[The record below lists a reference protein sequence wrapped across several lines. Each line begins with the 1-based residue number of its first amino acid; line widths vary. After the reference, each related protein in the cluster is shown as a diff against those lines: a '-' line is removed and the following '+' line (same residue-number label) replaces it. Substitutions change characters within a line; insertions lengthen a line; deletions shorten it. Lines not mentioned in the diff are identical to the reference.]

1 MGRKAVLEGGTRDE
15 ILKAALNLFFEKGFD
30 GVTVRTIQREV
41 GCEVGL
47 FYYYFKSKDEVFDI
61 VIKRFIEGYR
71 SGFEEILDNDAQ
83 TPETLLDDIFGFIKE
98 YATELN
104 GKYGENLH
112 WSVRGAVIDQFLE
125 LAKEYTE
132 KALEIMIEQGMQRP
146 ETELDN
152 LAGVLCFGIGRLIF
166 DMDAGGYRKSRED
179 IRTLAESLLGGAV
192 DELFAKGREARRRRD
207 ISVELL

>member
-1 MGRKAVLEGGTRDE
+1 MGRKAVVEGGTRDE
-15 ILKAALNLFFEKGFD
+15 ILKVALNLFFEKGFD

-71 SGFEEILDNDAQ
+71 GGFEEILDNNAQ
-83 TPETLLDDIFGFIKE
+83 SPEYLLDYIFGFIKE
-98 YATELN
+98 YATELEQ
-104 GKYGENLH
+104 KHGENLH
-112 WSVRGAVIDQFLE
+112 WSVRGAVVDQFLE

-132 KALEIMIEQGMQRP
+132 KALEIMIEHGMQRP
-146 ETELDN
+146 ETELNN
-152 LAGVLCFGIGRLIF
+152 LSGVLCFGIGRLIF
-166 DMDAGGYRKSRED
+166 DMNAAEYRKSSED
-179 IRTLAESLLGGAV
+179 IKKFVECLLGGAV
-192 DELFAKGREARRRRD
+192 DELFEKGREARRRRD

>member
-1 MGRKAVLEGGTRDE
+1 MGRKAVVEGGTRDE
-15 ILKAALNLFFEKGFD
+15 ILKVALNLFFEKGFD

-61 VIKRFIEGYR
+61 VIERFIEGYR
-71 SGFEEILDNDAQ
+71 NGFEEILDEDSH
-83 TPETLLDDIFGFIKE
+83 TPENLLDDIWGFIRD
-98 YATELN
+98 YAAQLM

-112 WSVRGAVIDQFLE
+112 WSVRGAVVDRFLE

-132 KALEIMIEQGMQRP
+132 KALEVMVEQGMQRP
-146 ETELDN
+146 EGDLNN

-166 DMDAGGYRKSRED
+166 GMDSGEYRQSRED
-179 IRTLAESLLGGAV
+179 IRTFAGALLGGTV

>member
-1 MGRKAVLEGGTRDE
+1 MGRKAVVEGGTRDE
-15 ILKAALNLFFEKGFD
+15 ILKVALNLFFKKGFD

-61 VIKRFIEGYR
+61 VIERFIEGCR
-71 SGFEEILDNDAQ
+71 SGFEEILDNDSQ
-83 TPETLLDDIFGFIKE
+83 TPEALLDDIFGFIRE
-98 YATELN
+98 YAKQLA
-104 GKYGENLH
+104 GKFGENLH
-112 WSVRGAVIDQFLE
+112 WSVRGAVVDRFLD

-132 KALEIMIEQGMQRP
+132 KALEVMIEQGMQRP
-146 ETELDN
+146 ETALGN

-166 DMDAGGYRKSRED
+166 GMDTGEYRKSSED
-179 IRTLAESLLGGAV
+179 IQTFAESLLGGTV